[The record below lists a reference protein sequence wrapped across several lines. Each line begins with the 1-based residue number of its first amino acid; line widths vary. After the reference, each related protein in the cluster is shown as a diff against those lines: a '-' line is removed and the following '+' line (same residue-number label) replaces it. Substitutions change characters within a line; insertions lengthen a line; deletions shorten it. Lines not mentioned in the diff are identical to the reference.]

1 MKIAVSERA
10 VFKRLQRYLLAKGK
24 YLRNANRGKQERE
37 GLGRYY
43 LVDAKGVVDKDVD
56 IEKMARELALL
67 DPWETLE

>member
-1 MKIAVSERA
+1 MKITVTERA

-24 YLRNANRGKQERE
+24 HLRNTNRGKQACD

-43 LVDAKGVVDKDVD
+43 LVNAKGIVDRDVD
-56 IEKMARELALL
+56 IEKMAREFALL